1 MRSDWLV
8 AWGTLVAAI
17 VLFVLPKYF
26 QIDLMMQI
34 ASFDVN
40 IILGLSE
47 VAYLVLFFTGMYR
60 VISAAEKETS
70 E

>member
-1 MRSDWLV
+1 
-8 AWGTLVAAI
+8 
-17 VLFVLPKYF
+17 
-26 QIDLMMQI
+26 MMQI